1 MLNDNGVVDEETPVT
16 TVEIEAMI
24 RVMLRYQHVL
34 SSALRIGLRAEHFGN
49 DAAELKFYFLFYAM
63 HQLFERHKTITKHML
78 LTELNAWHTAGALHL
93 AAGEFEAIAAT
104 DGFIA
109 EAFDTPK
116 DDSHAGDAER
126 QYGQD
131 ILKRFINARMIKTEV
146 QDVVRSTTD
155 AAPVNM
161 PTKLEQITKKAQAV
175 RFIGQSIV
183 SAALMPEFGAHIE
196 LPPPPVPTGVGW
208 IDNFIGGF
216 RAGDLIGVLGPYGGG
231 KSTMMATLA
240 VRQAEHFYNSGQN
253 KLSVFICY
261 EDDAKRMG
269 GLFWSAAARIR
280 RNLFQDNANF
290 WADFTTPE
298 TIMEYERQLPENR
311 NGEII
316 ISEADRYRAA
326 KVWLDQNFVLLDFS
340 ANSEHGGRGTG
351 GVAEIVA
358 TLTALCEERNMQI
371 GFVAVDYAGLMLN
384 RELSQNKSTK
394 NQEQIWRQMQQ
405 LPDDLRTMVAA
416 PFNATVLLAHQLAGG
431 DIKKIPPY
439 KHVTHLDAQGSKAFA
454 ENLHA
459 CMCLNTRDQFTNV
472 STINWSK
479 IRYCVP
485 EKYHG
490 LVKMDPVIVDVRL
503 VDDEYVICPTS
514 KRIIRRGD
522 VTPLSP
528 DDAAVAAR
536 TSSNHFTP
544 VDSFSDDLN
553 F

>member
-1 MLNDNGVVDEETPVT
+1 MANHSEQVIDETPVT
-16 TVEIEAMI
+16 PDEIAAML
-24 RVMLRYQHVL
+24 RVMLRHQHVL
-34 SSALRIGLRAEHFGN
+34 SSAIRLGLRADHFGN

-63 HQLFERHKTITKHML
+63 HQLFERHRVITKHML
-78 LTELNAWHTAGALHL
+78 TTEINAWHTAGALHL
-93 AAGEFEAIAAT
+93 PEDEFNFLVAR
-104 DGFIA
+104 DGMIA
-109 EAFDTPK
+109 ESFDAPEEAGP
-116 DDSHAGDAER
+116 AGDAER
-126 QYGQD
+126 RYGQN
-131 ILKRFINARMIKTEV
+131 ILKRFINARMIKVEV
-146 QDVVRSTTD
+146 QDAVSSTTD
-155 AAPVNM
+155 AAPTNM
-161 PTKLEQITKKAQAV
+161 STKLEQLTKKAQAV
-175 RFIGQSIV
+175 KFIGESVV
-183 SAALMPEFGAHIE
+183 SAALMPEFGAQIE

-216 RAGDLIGVLGPYGGG
+216 RAGDLIGILGPYGGG

-253 KLSVFICY
+253 KLSVFVCY

-290 WADFTTPE
+290 WADFTTAE
-298 TIMEYERQLPENR
+298 TLMEYERALPENR
-311 NGEII
+311 NGEIV

-326 KVWLDQNFVLLDFS
+326 KVWLDQHFVLLDFS
-340 ANSEHGGRGTG
+340 ANSEHGGRGQG

-358 TLTALCEERNMQI
+358 TLTALCEERGMEI

-384 RELSQNKSTK
+384 RELSKNASTK
-394 NQEQIWRQMQQ
+394 HQEQIWRQMQQ
-405 LPDDLRTMVAA
+405 LPDDLRTCVAA
-416 PFNATVLLAHQLAGG
+416 PFNATVVLAHQLAGS

-459 CMCLNTRDQFTNV
+459 CLCLNTRDQFTNV

-485 EKYHG
+485 EKYQG

-503 VDDEYVICPTS
+503 VDDEYVACPVS

-522 VTPLSP
+522 VAPLSP
-528 DDAAVAAR
+528 QDVAQMSH
-536 TSSNHFTP
+536 TSANRFTP
-544 VDSFSDDLN
+544 VDTFSDDLN